1 MQLCNSYRAG
11 LQDGVP
17 IGLGYL
23 SVSFAFGIAAS
34 SAGIPAYIAVLIS
47 MTNLTSAGQLAGLTL
62 MTAGGSL
69 IEAAVTQLVI
79 NLRYALM
86 LISISQKASAGFGIK
101 HRLLGAFFI
110 TDEIFAVAVSKSGQ
124 IGPRYWYGLG
134 TVPYF
139 GWAAGTLLGALAG
152 HIMPDFIISAL
163 GIAIYGM
170 FIAIIVPPAKKSR
183 PVLLVVLTA
192 AALRCLFTWIPG
204 LQQISAGFAIILC
217 AIAAATLGAALR
229 PVRTEA

>member
-23 SVSFAFGIAAS
+23 SVSFAFGITAS
-34 SAGIPAYIAVLIS
+34 SVGIPAYIAVLIS

-86 LISISQKASAGFGIK
+86 SISISQKASAGFGIK

-110 TDEIFAVAVSKSGQ
+110 TDEIFAVAVSKAGQ
-124 IGPRYWYGLG
+124 IEPRYWYGLG

-152 HIMPDFIISAL
+152 HIMPDLSFRRLESPFM
-163 GIAIYGM
+163 GC
-170 FIAIIVPPAKKSR
+170 
-183 PVLLVVLTA
+183 LLQLLYRLRKRA
-192 AALRCLFTWIPG
+192 ARFFWW
-204 LQQISAGFAIILC
+204 F
-217 AIAAATLGAALR
+217 
-229 PVRTEA
+229 